1 MGNLYFLLLYPTIIL
16 IFILISR
23 KLKFVDKPNSRKI
36 HTKPVIN
43 TSGIA
48 IYFFLLIIISLNEFS
63 YELET
68 VIAIGLLIAL
78 IGFIDDRI
86 NLTPGVK
93 LFFKSLPVIYLIL
106 NGFNLNDLGDYELI
120 DIIHLGKFNFV
131 FTFLAAMLLINAFN
145 YIDGIDGLLIGVTIT
160 ASLYFIILSDKS
172 ADYVTLFLYFIYA
185 LIFNLI
191 LNVLPK
197 NLFFKCF
204 SGNTGSLFFGFFISF
219 SMIYLYKYE
228 NIHPA
233 LLVWACW
240 YPVYDF
246 LYVTFNRLI
255 NQKQFA
261 LADETHFHHQLTKY
275 FNNNQYKSSIIINS
289 SNIVIVVVGYLI
301 GTNLGKI
308 FSLVFFIILFYLFVI
323 LRKNFLKE

>member
-1 MGNLYFLLLYPTIIL
+1 MENLYFLLLYPAIIS
-16 IFILISR
+16 IFILISL

-36 HTKPVIN
+36 HTKPIIN

-68 VIAIGLLIAL
+68 VIAMGLFIIS

-93 LFFKSLPVIYLIL
+93 LFFKSLPIIYLIL
-106 NGFNLNDLGDYELI
+106 NGFNLNDLGNYEFI
-120 DIIHLGKFNFV
+120 DIIYLGKFNFV
-131 FTFLAAMLLINAFN
+131 FTFLAAMLLVNSFN

-172 ADYVTLFLYFIYA
+172 ADYVTLFLYFTYA
-185 LIFNLI
+185 LIFNLV

-204 SGNTGSLFFGFFISF
+204 SGNTGSLFFGFFIGF

-233 LLVWACW
+233 LLIWSCW

-246 LYVTFNRLI
+246 LYVTCHRLL

-261 LADETHFHHQLTKY
+261 FADETHFHHQLTKY
-275 FNNNQYKSSIIINS
+275 FNNKQYKSSIIINF
-289 SNIVIVVVGYLI
+289 SNIAIIAIGYLI
-301 GTNLGKI
+301 GTTLGKI
-308 FSLVFFIILFYLFVI
+308 FSLVLRLVFQKNLFSF
-323 LRKNFLKE
+323 

>member
-1 MGNLYFLLLYPTIIL
+1 MGNLYFLILYPTIIL
-16 IFILISR
+16 IFILISH
-23 KLKFVDKPNSRKI
+23 KLKLVDKPNSRKI

-68 VIAIGLLIAL
+68 VIAIGLFITL

-93 LFFKSLPVIYLIL
+93 LFFKSLPIIYLIL
-106 NGFNLNDLGDYELI
+106 NGFNLNDLGDYEFI
-120 DIIHLGKFNFV
+120 EIIYLGKFNFV
-131 FTFLAAMLLINAFN
+131 FTFFAAMLLINAFN
-145 YIDGIDGLLIGVTIT
+145 YIDGIDGLLIGITIT
-160 ASLYFIILSDKS
+160 ACLYFIILSNKS
-172 ADYVTLFLYFIYA
+172 ADYVILLSYFIYA

-204 SGNTGSLFFGFFISF
+204 SGNTGSLFFGFFIGF

-233 LLVWACW
+233 LLIWSCW
-240 YPVYDF
+240 YPVFDF
-246 LYVTFNRLI
+246 LYVTFDRLI
-255 NQKQFA
+255 KKKQFA

-275 FNNNQYKSSIIINS
+275 FNNNQYKSSIFINS
-289 SNIVIVVVGYLI
+289 LNITVVAVGYLI
-301 GTNLGKI
+301 GTTLGKI

-323 LRKNFLKE
+323 LRKNLFKK